1 MIEIKNHQYF
11 RQEKWAWHAL
21 DSATPMSF
29 DIFFLIVVISL
40 CINQIDIVGV
50 VYSWFSDCHALLL
63 QYSEFSSSN
72 RLNIFKVFIYRVN
85 NQRVMTTKLL
95 KHHCYKNY
103 SPLQLVGTKHHGF
116 RTLVGPRSKHFGFQY
131 KLKLKLYFYSKLFD
145 TWNMCKMT
153 QKDIIFFLKNNWG
166 FFYYFK

>member
-1 MIEIKNHQYF
+1 M
-11 RQEKWAWHAL
+11 
-21 DSATPMSF
+21 
-29 DIFFLIVVISL
+29 
-40 CINQIDIVGV
+40 GV

-103 SPLQLVGTKHHGF
+103 SHLRLVGTKHHGF
-116 RTLVGPRSKHFGFQY
+116 RTLVAPKSKHFGFQY
-131 KLKLKLYFYSKLFD
+131 KLMGEASNSFILPIK
-145 TWNMCKMT
+145 KMT
-153 QKDIIFFLKNNWG
+153 FRPTCLYLRPKIQYKTSAKSLNLLSSSWNCSK
-166 FFYYFK
+166 KL

>member
-11 RQEKWAWHAL
+11 RQEKWAWHVL

-50 VYSWFSDCHALLL
+50 VYSWFSDCHAPLL

-72 RLNIFKVFIYRVN
+72 SLNIFKVFIYRVN

-103 SPLQLVGTKHHGF
+103 SPLQLVGTKYHGF
-116 RTLVGPRSKHFGFQY
+116 RTLVAPKSKHFGFQY
-131 KLKLKLYFYSKLFD
+131 KLMGEGYKKYKTGAKSLNILSTSWKCSKEFELAS
-145 TWNMCKMT
+145 
-153 QKDIIFFLKNNWG
+153 LEA
-166 FFYYFK
+166 

>member
-11 RQEKWAWHAL
+11 RQEKWAWHVL

-95 KHHCYKNY
+95 KHMFLGHSVWPEIQQTKMLVTCQRFGDLFLSGLVWQY
-103 SPLQLVGTKHHGF
+103 SNNQNQYNIGRFKFMATYLQ
-116 RTLVGPRSKHFGFQY
+116 Q
-131 KLKLKLYFYSKLFD
+131 
-145 TWNMCKMT
+145 
-153 QKDIIFFLKNNWG
+153 
-166 FFYYFK
+166 